1 MGIMLNSQLEPG
13 ATIIPHTGPSN
24 MRLTCHLGLIGC
36 EKVFINVND
45 EEREYKNNKCI
56 IFDDSFTHGV
66 QHKGTQRRVTF
77 MLDFW
82 HPEMTPVEIEA
93 FKMVLQNSASEMDK
107 DKFLHSLGIV
117 DRPDI

>member
-1 MGIMLNSQLEPG
+1 
-13 ATIIPHTGPSN
+13 
-24 MRLTCHLGLIGC
+24 
-36 EKVFINVND
+36 
-45 EEREYKNNKCI
+45 
-56 IFDDSFTHGV
+56 
-66 QHKGTQRRVTF
+66 